1 MASLGTTFNR
11 QMFTVEGS
19 AVRLGAAA
27 SAASGRAI
35 PAKLAQR
42 RSHHAGRFRLRRGA
56 GPGLHPGEQEEQ
68 PYGPVGITFN

>member
-27 SAASGRAI
+27 SAASGRAD
-35 PAKLAQR
+35 R
-42 RSHHAGRFRLRRGA
+42 RSWPSAGLTMPPTAARQGA
-56 GPGLHPGEQEEQ
+56 SSPEADDHCLHQ
-68 PYGPVGITFN
+68 